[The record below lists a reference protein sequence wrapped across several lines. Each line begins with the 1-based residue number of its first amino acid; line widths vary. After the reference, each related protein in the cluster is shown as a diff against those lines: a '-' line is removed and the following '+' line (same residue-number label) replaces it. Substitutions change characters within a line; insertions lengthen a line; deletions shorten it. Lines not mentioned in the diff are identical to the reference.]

1 MDQENIYYY
10 ALHNELNN
18 LLVNIKQ
25 SLNDAIAG
33 TDSTIKSAEEFK
45 FLKDSLIR
53 QDKMSGI
60 LFSSYHNISNSFYT
74 LSSQIKHLLDELD
87 KYIDEIEL
95 PRVES
100 SINSD
105 IMKIN
110 YYDKIQKLHESEAD
124 LIQLASECGLSN
136 KELIINSNDLE
147 NGKLSFEETIKK
159 MIELEIESLDVDQG
173 TIELK
178 SQNIITGDNHINVNL
193 FDNSK
198 ELNEQAGIKDK
209 AVKIIEL
216 CHKIRE
222 QLQKEL
228 DENGLEFSKLQE
240 IVSMILAQ
248 NLEKVDN
255 ANKFFTNFVI
265 DQYDDL
271 AKEEEKKK
279 EKDRLKQEIIDEYDN
294 LLNDLNKLKEQLPE
308 YSEDLLRLETKLI
321 SMDVDK
327 LRRKQIVPEEKE
339 KFALI

>member
-33 TDSTIKSAEEFK
+33 TNSTIKSAEEFK
-45 FLKDSLIR
+45 YLKDSLIK

-60 LFSSYHNISNSFYT
+60 LFDSYHNISNNFYT
-74 LSSQIKHLLDELD
+74 LSSQIKQLLDELD

-110 YYDKIQKLHESEAD
+110 YYDKIQKLRESEAS

-136 KELIINSNDLE
+136 KELIINSSDLE
-147 NGKLSFEETIKK
+147 NGKLSFEDIIKR
-159 MIELEIESLDVDQG
+159 MIELEIESLDIDRGV
-173 TIELK
+173 IELK
-178 SQNIITGDNHINVNL
+178 SQNIITGDSHINVGL

-228 DENGLEFSKLQE
+228 DENGLEFAKLQE
-240 IVSMILAQ
+240 TVSMILAQ
-248 NLEKVDN
+248 NLERVDN
-255 ANKFFTNFVI
+255 ANKFFTNFVMG
-265 DQYDDL
+265 QYDDI
-271 AKEEEKKK
+271 AKEEKKK
-279 EKDRLKQEIIDEYDN
+279 ENDRLKQEIIDEYDN
-294 LLNDLNKLKEQLPE
+294 LVIDLNRLKEQLPE

-321 SMDVDK
+321 SMDIDK
-327 LRRKQIVPEEKE
+327 LREKQIVPEENIE
-339 KFALI
+339 VLC